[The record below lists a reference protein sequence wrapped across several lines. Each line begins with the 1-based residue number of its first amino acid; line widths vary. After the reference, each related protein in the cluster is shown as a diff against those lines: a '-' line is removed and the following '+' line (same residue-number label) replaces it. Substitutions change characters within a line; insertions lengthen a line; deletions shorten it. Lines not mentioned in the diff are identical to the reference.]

1 MDYLIN
7 EYIIGIKS
15 NKSSM
20 KIDNLTIDD
29 DQSEYDYICTASLK
43 KIPQGNG
50 RYDIS
55 IVNKKRVQG
64 MRIGKWR
71 ITRAWI
77 FYNWG
82 SSRAWLRMSD
92 RFGEE
97 TGDILASEQKGTASQ
112 IGFNVEG
119 LVRSIFIKAQ
129 EISIEYAS
137 AKIYDAVALFNR
149 SNDSS
154 SNYYKDRFY
163 REQTKRDEYIHFLH
177 DLSKSI
183 YNYLDL
189 YEKVVKMLQ
198 ECKDQKSKQL
208 LIKIKSDCRAHLNKY
223 LDFFQKVE

>member
-154 SNYYKDRFY
+154 S
-163 REQTKRDEYIHFLH
+163 
-177 DLSKSI
+177 KSI